1 MTIQLPG
8 VSREMLKWAREKA
21 GLSLSEVAS
30 AFDKDI
36 AFVESWERGVA
47 APSYA
52 QLEVLAYKLYNRPLA
67 AFFLPKS
74 PEETPLKKEFRT
86 LPRSELKK
94 LAPDTL
100 MAIRELQARQTSL
113 HDLTDGKNPS
123 DRPIFQNL
131 AITPDIALR
140 QFADDVR
147 RHLEIPLSQQLE
159 WRSSEQA
166 LENWRTAIDR
176 AGVISFK
183 RSFKQKDIS
192 GFCLLDNVFPLICLN
207 NGSSTNR
214 QIFTLLHELCHVLL
228 HTSGI
233 CKVDDTFIKR
243 LEGSHRKIEVLCN
256 QFAAAFLVPEE
267 DFLARVHNK
276 PINDSLLSKLASAY
290 RVSRSV
296 VVRRMYD
303 LKVISR
309 KFLEEKESEYAAEY
323 MRRSSKSSGGNYYLT
338 QIAYLGKTYLG
349 MALRAYHQERL
360 TRTQLAEY
368 LGVRARSLAGLEQAF
383 LNRPGFA

>member
-1 MTIQLPG
+1 MQLPG
-8 VSREMLKWAREKA
+8 VSREMLQWAREKA

-30 AFDKDI
+30 AFDKDV
-36 AFVESWERGVA
+36 AFVESWEKGVT

-100 MAIRELQARQTSL
+100 LAVRELQARQASL

-123 DRPIFQNL
+123 DRPIFRDL
-131 AITPDIALR
+131 PITPDIALR
-140 QFADDVR
+140 QFADEVR
-147 RHLEIPLSQQLE
+147 RYLEIPLSQQLK
-159 WRSSEQA
+159 WQSSEQA
-166 LENWRTAIDR
+166 LESWRMAVDR

-183 RSFKQKDIS
+183 RSFKQKEIS

-207 NGSSTNR
+207 NSSSTNR
-214 QIFTLLHELCHVLL
+214 QIFTLFHELCHVLL
-228 HTSGI
+228 NTSGI
-233 CKVDDTFIKR
+233 CKVNDTFIRR
-243 LEGSHRKIEVLCN
+243 LGGSHRKIEVLCN

-276 PINDSLLSKLASAY
+276 SINDSLLGKLARAY

-303 LKVISR
+303 LKLVSK
-309 KFLEEKESEYAAEY
+309 KFFEEKEGEYASEY
-323 MRRSSKSSGGNYYLT
+323 MRRPNKSSGGNYYLT
-338 QIAYLGKTYLG
+338 QVAYLGKTYLG
-349 MALRAYHQERL
+349 MVLHAYHRNRL

-368 LGVRARSLAGLEQAF
+368 
-383 LNRPGFA
+383 